1 MTADRSAAHGPA
13 PAHGPATA
21 DGSAAAEAARGPA
34 AHGPAAAR
42 GSGGRRRGR
51 PAGGGNTRDD
61 VLAAARRV
69 FAERGYEGATLRAIA
84 GQAGV
89 DPAMVRHF
97 FGDKDGL
104 FRAALHLP
112 FDPAPALAALVAEG
126 REGLGERLVRF
137 FLSVWE
143 GGDGPSPFVAF
154 LRGAADHE
162 DSRTMLHDLLNRLL
176 FPALSSALDDPDA
189 LLRVTLCG
197 SQMVGLGMARYVVG
211 VEPLASLP
219 AERLVQLYGP
229 TLQRYLTDEL
239 PGPGP

>member
-1 MTADRSAAHGPA
+1 
-13 PAHGPATA
+13 
-21 DGSAAAEAARGPA
+21 
-34 AHGPAAAR
+34 
-42 GSGGRRRGR
+42 
-51 PAGGGNTRDD
+51 

-104 FRAALHLP
+104 FRAALYLP
-112 FDPAPALAALVAEG
+112 LDPGPALAALVAEG
-126 REGLGERLVRF
+126 TDGMGERLVQF

-143 GGDGPSPFVAF
+143 GGDRPSPFVAF

-162 DSRTMLHDLLNRLL
+162 DSRTMLHDMLTRVL
-176 FPALSSALDDPDA
+176 FPALSGALDDPDA
-189 LLRVTLCG
+189 LLRITLCG

-219 AERLVQLYGP
+219 PERLVRLCGP
-229 TLQRYLTDEL
+229 TLQRYLTGEL
-239 PGPGP
+239 P